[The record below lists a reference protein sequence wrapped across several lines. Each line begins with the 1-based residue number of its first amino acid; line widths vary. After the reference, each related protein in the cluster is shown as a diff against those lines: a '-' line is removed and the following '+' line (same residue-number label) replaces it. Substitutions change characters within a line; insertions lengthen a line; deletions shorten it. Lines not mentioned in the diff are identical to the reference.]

1 VSLSDT
7 SVTDLEEYPMPNYLL
22 AYHGGGMPE
31 TEEEGARVMA
41 AWGDWMGRVGAA
53 MVDGGNPVGQA
64 ATVGSD
70 GSRSDGGGPNPVS
83 GYSVI
88 SADTLDAAVAM
99 VAGCPVLASGGS
111 VEICE
116 TFDVM

>member
-1 VSLSDT
+1 
-7 SVTDLEEYPMPNYLL
+7 MANYLL

-31 TEEEGARVMA
+31 SEEEGARVMA
-41 AWGDWMGRVGAA
+41 AWGTWMEKVGPA

-64 ATVGSD
+64 ATVSSD
-70 GSRSDGGGPNPVS
+70 GSTAPGGGSNPVT

-88 SADTLDAAVAM
+88 KADSLDDALAL
-99 VAGCPVLASGGS
+99 VAGCPILVAGGS
-111 VEICE
+111 VEVCE

>member
-1 VSLSDT
+1 
-7 SVTDLEEYPMPNYLL
+7 MANYLL

-41 AWGDWMGRVGAA
+41 AWGEWMGRVGAA

-64 ATVGSD
+64 ATVESD
-70 GSRSDGGGPNPVS
+70 GSRKDGGGANPVT

-88 SADTLDAAVAM
+88 SAATLDDAVAI
-99 VAGCPVLASGGS
+99 VAGCPVLDSGGT
-111 VEICE
+111 VEVCE

>member
-1 VSLSDT
+1 
-7 SVTDLEEYPMPNYLL
+7 MPNYLL

-41 AWGDWMGRVGAA
+41 AWGEWMGRVGAA

-64 ATVGSD
+64 ATVESD
-70 GSRSDGGGPNPVS
+70 GSRKDGGGANPVT

-88 SADTLDAAVAM
+88 SAASLDDAVAI
-99 VAGCPVLASGGS
+99 VAGCPVLDSGGT
-111 VEICE
+111 VEVCE

>member
-1 VSLSDT
+1 MT
-7 SVTDLEEYPMPNYLL
+7 NYLL
-22 AYHGGGMPE
+22 AYHGGGMPD
-31 TEEEGARVMA
+31 TEEEGARLMA
-41 AWGDWMGRVGAA
+41 AWGEWMGAVGAA

-64 ATVGSD
+64 ATVTAD
-70 GSRSDGGGPNPVS
+70 GSTHSGGGANPIT

-88 SADTLDAAVAM
+88 SADSLDAAAAL
-99 VAGCPVLASGGS
+99 VAGCPVFLSGGS

>member
-1 VSLSDT
+1 
-7 SVTDLEEYPMPNYLL
+7 MANYLL

-41 AWGDWMGRVGAA
+41 AWGVWMEKVGPA

-64 ATVGSD
+64 ATVSAD
-70 GSRSDGGGPNPVS
+70 GSTATGGGPNPVT

-88 SADTLDAAVAM
+88 KADSLDDALAL
-99 VAGCPVLASGGS
+99 VAGCPVLESGGS
-111 VEICE
+111 VEVCE